1 MILIQTEILI
11 LFILTFSIMV
21 TKATG
26 GNAPTDENTL
36 EKLQLMATVDV
47 QRPGTLLEWDFTKLT
62 MEKTG
67 LWILIVDFKDQIE
80 QLSMDY
86 NLSLVL
92 NPVNYNRNLSGNLA
106 KFENPQKEIF
116 NNDEEF
122 LNNAN
127 KIHRD
132 YEKESEMYGIYD
144 FKATVMKFE
153 RKTKTRQVKFLV
165 DSSVAEYFLK
175 NFNELHRS
183 AVVLEKK

>member
-1 MILIQTEILI
+1 MSKT
-11 LFILTFSIMV
+11 TV
-21 TKATG
+21 VADDYYTK
-26 GNAPTDENTL
+26 NADTTL
-36 EKLQLMATVDV
+36 ETLKSLETVDV
-47 QRPGTLLEWDFTKLT
+47 KRPGSLLEWDFTKLT

-67 LWILIVDFKDQIE
+67 LWILIVDFKDQID

-92 NPVNYNRNLSGNLA
+92 NPVNYNRNLSGNLSTYQ
-106 KFENPQKEIF
+106 NPQKEIF

-122 LNNAN
+122 LNNAH

-153 RKTKTRQVKFLV
+153 RKPKTRQVKFLI
-165 DSSVAEYFLK
+165 DSSVAEYFRK
-175 NFNELHRS
+175 SFNDLHRS
-183 AVVLEKK
+183 AIVLEKKSVL